1 MLNYFYLL
9 PIRFPKSTL
18 LLMAAFTVLAL
29 AAMSGLRWETDA
41 RVYFPKGHP
50 AIEFDERVA
59 DVFGVKDSIVIG
71 IVNEKGVF
79 NTETLARVAR
89 ITEKVTAMPSVL
101 NRTRLDVA
109 SLSSATVFVGSDT
122 ELSNDRVMEQVPED
136 EQALAELKRRVYANA
151 DLFVGNLV
159 SADGTATMIRAQL
172 KEGKDHRYQAY
183 FQVKAIL
190 AAELGGG
197 SAGKGAWS
205 GNEWSGNQWSAG
217 GDKNKAADKGD
228 EAKAGNADDGSTS
241 ADKESAG
248 DDDWQAGGGWGGGN
262 WLSNIS
268 DQAAENGDRFYIAG
282 RPVIEVTSGL
292 NALDDLSLMIPLLVL
307 AIAVALFLIFRTVRG
322 MVLPMLVVAVSI
334 IWTMGA
340 MAAIDIPMYTISTML
355 PVILVAVGIGDGIH
369 LMSHYED
376 LVLEDPHRDRRDI
389 VAQLMQTLG
398 MPLLITTVTTAVG
411 FLSLWWADMPPFRV
425 FGVFTA
431 LGIIF
436 CWLTSVMVV
445 PAMLALMQPHASG
458 YLKRRRSMRLHDE
471 TGPLTRGLVATARKL
486 MAHRQLATVLLLG
499 IIVGVGLGARYL
511 YVDSSWIADFRK
523 DSEVAKA
530 NDMFNKKFDGTIF
543 LNVVV
548 DGRENDALKS
558 PELLAKIELLQARI
572 EELNTVGSSLSLVD
586 YLKSTNKTLHGGDE
600 AFNRLPDD
608 RNIISEYM
616 FLLSVSGRPEQ
627 LDMIVDYGY
636 RQANVTFVINTD
648 HTQAL
653 MAIIDQVN
661 AIVAA
666 EFSDMNVDVNLAG
679 SANNSAVWAD
689 LLIKSQTLAIV
700 LSKIGILVVA
710 ILLFRSF
717 VAGFYTVLPV
727 TVTTLLIAGMAG
739 WLGIPLD
746 VSTVLAAGVAI
757 GVGVDYAVHYIF
769 RYRYEMQRGMA
780 GRDASLGAVRSVGKA
795 VVLNAVVVTVGFM
808 VLGLSQF
815 PPHVKLGYFVSAYMV
830 VACLAA
836 LLLLPL
842 AFAWLQ
848 PRFSGG
854 RNVQGKSA
862 T

>member
-9 PIRFPKSTL
+9 PIRFPKSIL
-18 LLMAAFTVLAL
+18 LLMGVCTLLAV

-71 IVNEKGVF
+71 IVNEAGVF
-79 NTETLARVAR
+79 NKETLARVAR
-89 ITEKVTAMPSVL
+89 ITEKVSEMPSVL
-101 NRTRLDVA
+101 GRTRLDVA

-122 ELSNDRVMEQVPED
+122 ELSNDRVMEQVPQD
-136 EQALAELKRRVYANA
+136 EQGLAELKRKVFANA

-159 SADGTATMIRAQL
+159 ASDATATMIRARL

-190 AAELGGG
+190 AAELGD
-197 SAGKGAWS
+197 GAAS
-205 GNEWSGNQWSAG
+205 GDAWAGNQWTNGNKSSKVAEKGVASQDGSVAVEAGVAGDGDWESG
-217 GDKNKAADKGD
+217 GD
-228 EAKAGNADDGSTS
+228 
-241 ADKESAG
+241 
-248 DDDWQAGGGWGGGN
+248 WGGGS
-262 WLSNIS
+262 WLDNIS
-268 DQAAENGDRFYIAG
+268 DQQTENGDRFYIAG

-292 NALDDLSLMIPLLVL
+292 NALDDLRLMVPLLIL
-307 AIAVALFLIFRTVRG
+307 TIAVALFLIFRTVRG
-322 MVLPMLVVAVSI
+322 VALPLLVVAVAI

-340 MAAIDIPMYTISTML
+340 MAALDVPMYTISTML

-376 LVLEDPHRDRRDI
+376 VVLEDPHRDRRDI
-389 VAQLMQTLG
+389 VAQLMQSLG

-431 LGIIF
+431 LGIVF
-436 CWLTSVMVV
+436 CWLVSVMVV

-471 TGPLTRGLVATARKL
+471 SGLLTRGLVSMARKL
-486 MAHRQLATVLLLG
+486 AFNRKIASALLLAVIV
-499 IIVGVGLGARYL
+499 IIGLGGRHL
-511 YVDSSWIADFRK
+511 FVDSSWLADFQD
-523 DSEVAKA
+523 DSEVVKA
-530 NDMFNKKFDGTIF
+530 TDMFNDKFDGTIF
-543 LNVVV
+543 LNVIV
-548 DGRENDALKS
+548 DGRKNDALKS
-558 PELLAKIELLQARI
+558 PELLSRIELLQERI
-572 EELNTVGSSLSLVD
+572 EALETVGSSLSLVD
-586 YLKSTNKTLHGGDE
+586 YIKSTNKTFHAGDE
-600 AFNRLPDD
+600 AYNKLPDD
-608 RNIISEYM
+608 RQVISEYL

-627 LDMIVDYGY
+627 LDMIVDYAY
-636 RQANVTFVINTD
+636 RQANVTFIINTD

-653 MAIIDQVN
+653 MAIIDEVN
-661 AIVAA
+661 AVVDA
-666 EFSDMNVDVNLAG
+666 EFRDLNVDVNLAG
-679 SANNSAVWAD
+679 SANNSAIWAD

-717 VAGFYTVLPV
+717 VAGVYIVLPV
-727 TVTTLLIAGMAG
+727 TVTTVLIAGMAG
-739 WLGIPLD
+739 WLRIPLD

-757 GVGVDYAVHYIF
+757 GVGVDYAVHYVF
-769 RYRYEMQRGMA
+769 RYRYERQNGMA
-780 GRDASLGAVRSVGKA
+780 GLDASLGAVRSVGKA
-795 VVLNAVVVTVGFM
+795 VVLNAFVVTVGFL

-815 PPHVKLGYFVSAYMV
+815 PPHVKLGYFVSAYMI

-836 LLLLPL
+836 LLILPL
-842 AFAWLQ
+842 ALAWWR
-848 PRFSGG
+848 PRFS
-854 RNVQGKSA
+854 R
-862 T
+862 TD